1 MGLSVSLVG
10 ITERQRQHPQLHL
23 EGSISSWE
31 VMEDGEVLERLWEVS
46 EHPPP
51 LPRA

>member
-1 MGLSVSLVG
+1 MGLSVSLVS
-10 ITERQRQHPQLHL
+10 IPERQRQYPQPHL

-31 VMEDGEVLERLWEVS
+31 VMEHGEALQRVWEVS

>member
-10 ITERQRQHPQLHL
+10 IPERQRQCPEPHL
-23 EGSISSWE
+23 KGNISSWE
-31 VMEDGEVLERLWEVS
+31 VTEDGEALQRLWEVS